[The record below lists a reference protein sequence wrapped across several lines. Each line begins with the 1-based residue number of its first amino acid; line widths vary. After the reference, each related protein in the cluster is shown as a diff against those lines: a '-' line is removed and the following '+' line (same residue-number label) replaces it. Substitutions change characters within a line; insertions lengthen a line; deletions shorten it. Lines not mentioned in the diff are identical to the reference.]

1 MVYLGLILSGI
12 LAGTWGSI
20 IGAGGG
26 FILVPLLLFLFPEA
40 SPCVC
45 TAISLFAVF
54 ASGLSATMAYARLK
68 RIDYTMGIIFA
79 LASIPTA
86 VLGVLAVVT
95 LTRTVFQAIF
105 GSLLI
110 VLALYLAFIRPAYT
124 NNPEKA
130 PRGSVPRRLVDSKG
144 VSYRYAVN
152 FKLGA
157 GITFCAGFLSS
168 LLGIGGGLLNVP
180 AMIALLQ
187 IPVHVAA
194 ATSQFVLAATSATAV
209 TTHAL
214 RGTLVSSE
222 WVYALLCAAGTITGA
237 QLGARISGRLTGAF
251 IARLLS
257 LSLAGLGIRLLWSVF
272 C

>member
-1 MVYLGLILSGI
+1 MLFAGLILSGI

-26 FILVPLLLFLFPEA
+26 FILVPLLLFLFPDA

-45 TAISLFAVF
+45 TAISLFAVL
-54 ASGLSATMAYARLK
+54 ANGLSATMAYARLK
-68 RIDYTMGIIFA
+68 RIDYTMGMTFA
-79 LASIPTA
+79 IASIPTA
-86 VLGVLAVVT
+86 VLGVLAVIT

-110 VLALYLAFIRPAYT
+110 VLAFYLAFIRRAYT
-124 NNPEKA
+124 NNPKKA
-130 PRGSVPRRLVDSKG
+130 PRGSVPRSLVDSKG
-144 VSYRYAVN
+144 VSYSYAVN

-157 GITFCAGFLSS
+157 GITFCVGFLSS

-180 AMIALLQ
+180 AMITVLQ

-194 ATSQFVLAATSATAV
+194 ATSQFILAVTSATAV
-209 TTHAL
+209 ATHAV

-222 WVYALLCAAGTITGA
+222 WVYAVLCAVGTIAGA
-237 QLGARISGRLTGAF
+237 QLGARISGRLTSAF
-251 IARLLS
+251 IIRLLS
-257 LSLAGLGIRLLWSVF
+257 LSLAVLGIRLLWSML
-272 C
+272 

>member
-1 MVYLGLILSGI
+1 MVYAGLILSGLI
-12 LAGTWGSI
+12 AGTWGSI

-26 FILVPLLLFLFPEA
+26 FILVPLLLVLFPEA

-45 TAISLFAVF
+45 TAISLFAVL
-54 ASGLSATMAYARLK
+54 STGLSATMAYARLK
-68 RIDYTMGIIFA
+68 RIDYTMGMAFS

-110 VLALYLAFIRPAYT
+110 VLAFYLAFIRRAYMH
-124 NNPEKA
+124 NPEKA
-130 PRGSVPRRLVDSKG
+130 PRGSVPRRLVDRKG
-144 VSYRYAVN
+144 VSYSYAVN
-152 FKLGA
+152 FRLGTA
-157 GITFCAGFLSS
+157 ITFCVGFLSS

-180 AMIALLQ
+180 AMITVLQ

-194 ATSQFVLAATSATAV
+194 ATSQFVLAVTSATAV
-209 TTHAL
+209 TTHAV

-222 WVYALLCAAGTITGA
+222 WVYAVLCAVGTITGA
-237 QLGARISGRLTGAF
+237 QLGARISGRLTGTF

-257 LSLAGLGIRLLWSVF
+257 LSLAVLGIQLLRSMF
-272 C
+272 

>member
-1 MVYLGLILSGI
+1 MVYVGLIFIGI
-12 LAGTWGSI
+12 IAGAWGSI

-26 FILVPLLLFLFPEA
+26 FILVPLLLFLFPQA

-45 TAISLFAVF
+45 TAISLFAVL
-54 ASGLSATMAYARLK
+54 ATGLSSTSAYARLK
-68 RIDYTMGIIFA
+68 RIDYRMGMIFA

-86 VLGVLAVVT
+86 VLGVFAVVT
-95 LTRTVFQAIF
+95 LTRTVFQSIF
-105 GSLLI
+105 GILLI
-110 VLALYLAFIRPAYT
+110 VLAFYLAFIRRSYT

-130 PRGSVPRRLVDSKG
+130 PRGSISRSLVDGKG
-144 VSYRYAVN
+144 VSYHYAVN

-157 GITFCAGFLSS
+157 SITFCVGFLSS

-180 AMIALLQ
+180 AMITILQ

-194 ATSQFVLAATSATAV
+194 ATSQFVLAVTSATAV

-222 WVYALLCAAGTITGA
+222 WIYALLCAAGTIAGA
-237 QLGARISGRLTGAF
+237 QLGARLSSSLTGTF

-257 LSLAGLGIRLLWSVF
+257 LTLAALGVRLLWSAF
-272 C
+272 